1 MSPVTSALTLHQCL
15 TQQIPL
21 FVYTL
26 IIVRDN
32 HYSLKISR
40 EKSRIVE
47 TRKNISV

>member
-1 MSPVTSALTLHQCL
+1 MSPVTSGLTLHQRL

-32 HYSLKISR
+32 NYSLKISR
-40 EKSRIVE
+40 EKNRIIE
-47 TRKNISV
+47 THKNISV